1 MTTIELVANDQLLQ
15 VTVNPN
21 ISSGE
26 VNTIKVH
33 VDFSDEWNNFG
44 KNAVFYTSYNSRD
57 IYEIVMTNNE
67 CIIPSEVMTKS
78 GILYIGIRGVNSE
91 KNEVKTTSLVKLKI
105 SEGTPT
111 GNSTEVDPTPDV
123 YQQLLSAYGKTD
135 NSINKEISDRKSA
148 ISTEKAER
156 QSDIANEKAER
167 QAEIAVER
175 ARIDNLSTLTEGSTT
190 ADSELLDIRVKA
202 DASIATSAGNAVREQ
217 ISELKEDLVNISDS
231 IEKPIIAYGI
241 GRYDAE
247 NKTKVGTQKD
257 RVYTSLIKCDR
268 NLRVVAPS
276 GYKYVF
282 YLYDGGGTLTNS
294 YDGSW
299 FSVNEINNIGGYFAL
314 VFCDATNSS
323 RELNDTDIALI
334 SSNLMIRNLNDEL
347 KANCKKQSIFVLDNQ
362 LADCIVDINLYND
375 LLVALNCPYSDNGIA
390 ELTKL
395 QITQNSNGLY
405 TVKFIVYSVRSDGT
419 VSTMLCSYDD
429 ANYKYGSGTHTLPLT
444 RDNLG
449 EIYGFVTIDFD
460 KFIEMYGYDNIS
472 NTDFLREDYRIS
484 PKRIFDRTY
493 KLSPTEYFKRVE
505 RYSVP
510 IVSFID
516 DDGTNGFQNLASVFN
531 EKGQKC
537 SFAIITDKVGTS
549 GYMNLDTILSY
560 KEQGFDVV
568 SHSASHDVNIY
579 GANRGT
585 GSYCNMAL
593 VTDETIRTDM
603 KRSRDYLIKYGFNA
617 DAIVFPWGHYAQ
629 EYDVDMNNPDP
640 SDNKVCGAENQKTR
654 YAEIAKSVG
663 FRYGANSIGGISG
676 LHDNPMWMPREEI
689 SEEKGLDYYKN
700 LIDITYENG
709 YWLIF
714 MTHAYGELS
723 TYPAFIG
730 QIIDYVVSKG
740 IEIKTFKDG
749 FERKRPKVSIGEYG
763 GLDALYINADGT
775 INKYTK

>member
-1 MTTIELVANDQLLQ
+1 MATSTTNYNLVKPDYNESADIEVINSNMNIIDEALNSLSNRISN
-15 VTVNPN
+15 TV
-21 ISSGE
+21 
-26 VNTIKVH
+26 
-33 VDFSDEWNNFG
+33 SDYWNNS
-44 KNAVFYTSYNSRD
+44 T
-57 IYEIVMTNNE
+57 IYEVGQY
-67 CIIPSEVMTKS
+67 CIYDNKLWKCLVQHS
-78 GILYIGIRGVNSE
+78 GQ
-91 KNEVKTTSLVKLKI
+91 TPT
-105 SEGTPT
+105 EGTYWT
-111 GNSTEVDPTPDV
+111 QT
-123 YQQLLSAYGKTD
+123 
-135 NSINKEISDRKSA
+135 SIDKEF
-148 ISTEKAER
+148 T
-156 QSDIANEKAER
+156 
-167 QAEIAVER
+167 
-175 ARIDNLSTLTEGSTT
+175 
-190 ADSELLDIRVKA
+190 
-202 DASIATSAGNAVREQ
+202 
-217 ISELKEDLVNISDS
+217 ELKEDLVNISDS

-294 YDGSW
+294 YDKSW

-405 TVKFIVYSVRSDGT
+405 TVKFIVYSVKSDGT
-419 VSTMLCSYDD
+419 VSTMLCSYNDD
-429 ANYKYGSGTHTLPLT
+429 NYKYGSGTHTLPLT
-444 RDNLG
+444 RDNFR

-460 KFIEMYGYDNIS
+460 KFIEMYGYNNIS

-484 PKRIFDRTY
+484 PKRICDRTY

-516 DDGTNGFQNLASVFN
+516 DDGTSGFQNLASVFN

-676 LHDNPMWMPREEI
+676 LHDNPMWMPRQEI

-714 MTHAYGELS
+714 MTHAYGGLS

-749 FERKRPKVSIGEYG
+749 FERKRPSVSIGEYG